1 MGRDGKMAK
10 CGKMGVLVRKEFLW
24 LLGGGGGWL
33 KSPARGEGKLGMGLL
48 LCLADA

>member
-10 CGKMGVLVRKEFLW
+10 CGKMGRGVVWQEFHW
-24 LLGGGGGWL
+24 LLGLGLWL